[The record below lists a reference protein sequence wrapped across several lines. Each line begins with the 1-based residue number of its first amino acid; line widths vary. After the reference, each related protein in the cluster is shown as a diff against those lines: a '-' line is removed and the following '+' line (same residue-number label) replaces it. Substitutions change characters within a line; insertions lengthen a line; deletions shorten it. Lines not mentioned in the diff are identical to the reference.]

1 MLKQLQQELLPARMI
16 MTVSASNADGT
27 VTVTTGGGL
36 TVRALGSGS
45 VGDKL
50 YVQGGVVIG
59 TAPDLTHYDIEV

>member
-1 MLKQLQQELLPARMI
+1 MLKQLQQELVPARMI
-16 MTVSASNADGT
+16 MTVITSNDDGT
-27 VTVTTGGGL
+27 VTVSSGGGL

-45 VGDKL
+45 VGAKL